1 MINLMRLG
9 DTTNHGGEVLNTSN
23 TMRYGGR
30 RLAREDDHVKFP
42 QHAELELNLILV
54 GKRAATQDHKCPVIT
69 CMPPRPPAES
79 KLPG

>member
-1 MINLMRLG
+1 
-9 DTTNHGGEVLNTSN
+9 
-23 TMRYGGR
+23 
-30 RLAREDDHVKFP
+30 VKFP